1 MEIGSSQPSV
11 WDAAWLAVL
20 RDRSTFTR
28 NVDFSAQGGWILVV
42 GQTGMRVSVQLSNN
56 ELSRITA
63 SRVNECIIA
72 DALIDNPISA
82 RSLILVCPKGLHHR
96 SRNEGTIV
104 PSFHPFF
111 DFRSALGNFFALR
124 SWRLLPLRGRGKARK
139 ARIMPQ
145 DGRGLRGFLRE
156 IGSKWG

>member
-1 MEIGSSQPSV
+1 MEIGSSQTSV
-11 WDAAWLAVL
+11 WDAVWLAVL

-72 DALIDNPISA
+72 NALIKDVISNGQSA
-82 RSLILVCPKGLHHR
+82 RV
-96 SRNEGTIV
+96 
-104 PSFHPFF
+104 
-111 DFRSALGNFFALR
+111 
-124 SWRLLPLRGRGKARK
+124 
-139 ARIMPQ
+139 Q
-145 DGRGLRGFLRE
+145 
-156 IGSKWG
+156 